1 MRQSEGKPGSND
13 SSVRP
18 LLRPSPPS
26 SLPLPLHPSLLLSI
40 PPHPSL
46 LLHSGPPCGAGRG
59 RTTASG
65 PCAWHRAPS
74 TKLQALSTT
83 TAALSAAEN
92 NPQRCTHTSDTHGA
106 RTHPPDALGH
116 TKPHWCTLTL
126 AHTPRVAHA
135 RTPLVTHGSTA
146 VPIPTIL
153 TVPLPCWSFH
163 PWQRVICVQAENK
176 HFILNCNT
184 L

>member
-106 RTHPPDALGH
+106 RTHPPRCSGAHQTTLVH
-116 TKPHWCTLTL
+116 THPCTHPTRGTRS
-126 AHTPRVAHA
+126 HTPGDTR
-135 RTPLVTHGSTA
+135 LHGCPHPHYPHRAFA
-146 VPIPTIL
+146 VLEFP
-153 TVPLPCWSFH
+153 SM
-163 PWQRVICVQAENK
+163 AA
-176 HFILNCNT
+176 CNLCAGREQT
-184 L
+184 LYPKL